1 MDWSFWKY
9 KKNGKLL
16 LAKMSWLAQR
26 LYRIN
31 INNTLEVLQWK
42 IVNRPIGGVFD
53 TIHILI
59 QPGEGGKDSQLFAQ
73 DLCGVYEKH
82 AKRYGL
88 EPRLVS
94 STTKQIQLEVSG
106 ANPWRVFQYE
116 AGIHRVQRVPTTEKS
131 GRVHTSIINVMV
143 LKEKP
148 REDIKIDRNNVVIS
162 YYKDSGA
169 GGQHR
174 NKTMSG
180 VRLQYEGITVECCET
195 RDQKKNKELAFQ
207 RLEEK
212 LQERQNSAFQRQR
225 REEISAQNPNY
236 GKRGNFLRNYNY
248 MRDEVLQD
256 DQKYKLSHFL
266 RGNLERL
273 YGRVA

>member
-1 MDWSFWKY
+1 
-9 KKNGKLL
+9 
-16 LAKMSWLAQR
+16 
-26 LYRIN
+26 
-31 INNTLEVLQWK
+31 
-42 IVNRPIGGVFD
+42 
-53 TIHILI
+53 
-59 QPGEGGKDSQLFAQ
+59 
-73 DLCGVYEKH
+73 
-82 AKRYGL
+82 
-88 EPRLVS
+88 
-94 STTKQIQLEVSG
+94 
-106 ANPWRVFQYE
+106 
-116 AGIHRVQRVPTTEKS
+116 
-131 GRVHTSIINVMV
+131 MV